1 MSEACAI
8 VLAAGK
14 GTRMKS
20 DLPKVLVPIAGR
32 PMIDFVLDM
41 LDACGVRRQLIVV
54 GYRSDLVREHLAS
67 RRTACSTPAASASE
81 LVFVEQTEQLGTGH
95 AVMVCRE
102 QLAGVGGGAGV
113 NGPVLIVTGDSPLVR
128 PETIRVLLGE
138 FAKTAP
144 ACLMGTARKEN
155 PQGLGRIVR
164 DGAGRFEAIVEER
177 DATPEQRKI
186 TEVNMSCYVFD
197 AADLLWSLD
206 RLKAD
211 NAQRE
216 YYLTDC
222 PGLLRREGRAVEAA
236 PLLSPIE
243 TLSINTP
250 DELREV
256 EAAWLAT
263 SQRGVE

>member
-1 MSEACAI
+1 MNHPTAI

-41 LDACGVRRQLIVV
+41 LDACGVGRQLIVV
-54 GYRSDLVREHLAS
+54 GYRSDLVREHLS
-67 RRTACSTPAASASE
+67 RRKTSAE

-95 AVMVCRE
+95 AVMVCKP
-102 QLAGVGGGAGV
+102 QLFESNRASG
-113 NGPVLIVTGDSPLVR
+113 GPVLIVTGDSPLVR
-128 PETIRVLLGE
+128 PETIRALLAE
-138 FAKTAP
+138 FAKTET
-144 ACLMGTARKEN
+144 ACLLGTAHKAN

-177 DATPEQRKI
+177 DATEAQRKI
-186 TEVNMSCYVFD
+186 TEVNMSCYVFG
-197 AADLLWSLD
+197 ATDLAWALD

-222 PGLLRREGRAVEAA
+222 PGLLRRSGRPVGAA
-236 PLLSPIE
+236 PLLTPVE

-250 DELREV
+250 EELREV
-256 EAAWLAT
+256 EAALEAT
-263 SQRGVE
+263 SKRGTV

>member
-1 MSEACAI
+1 MSEVCAI

-14 GTRMKS
+14 GTRMMS

-67 RRTACSTPAASASE
+67 RRTVSPHTAAE

-95 AVMVCRE
+95 AVMVCRPA
-102 QLAGVGGGAGV
+102 LAGATKSSEGT
-113 NGPVLIVTGDSPLVR
+113 GPVLIVTGDSPLVR
-128 PETIRVLLGE
+128 PETIRALLAE
-138 FAKTAP
+138 FAQTAP
-144 ACLMGTARKEN
+144 ACLLGTAHKEN

-164 DGAGRFEAIVEER
+164 DGAGHFEAIVEER
-177 DATPEQRKI
+177 DATDAQRKI
-186 TEVNMSCYVFD
+186 TEVNMSCYVFS
-197 AADLLWSLD
+197 AADLLWSLE
-206 RLKAD
+206 RLQAD

-222 PGLLRREGRAVEAA
+222 PGLLRRSGRAVEA
-236 PLLSPIE
+236 SPRLTPVE

-256 EAAWLAT
+256 EAALVAT
-263 SQRGVE
+263 PKRGVQ